1 MSESQSEENPKPQFS
16 LQRIYVKD
24 VSFESP
30 TSPNSFRGSMK
41 PSVNLD
47 LNTRKNMIEDSLWE
61 IILSLTLTAK
71 DDSENT
77 LYLAEVQQAG
87 IFVINGLE
95 EDALNHTLGS
105 FCPNILF
112 PYARECIDALIVRGS
127 FPPLMLAPVNFDAL
141 YEQAKLAQERQDASV
156 Q

>member
-1 MSESQSEENPKPQFS
+1 MSETTEAQQPKFAI
-16 LQRIYVKD
+16 QRIYLKD

-30 TSPNSFRGSMK
+30 GSPESFRQSPK

-47 LNTRKNMIEDSLWE
+47 LNARHVAVEPGVWE
-61 IILSLTLTAK
+61 VILSLTLTAT
-71 DDSENT
+71 DDNQKT

-87 IFVINGLE
+87 IFVIDGLDE
-95 EDALNHTLGS
+95 SGKDHMLAA
-105 FCPNILF
+105 FCPSILF
-112 PYARECIDALIVRGS
+112 PYARENIDSLIVKGS

-141 YEQAKLAQERQDASV
+141 YEQAKLARERENASV

>member
-30 TSPNSFRGSMK
+30 ASPNSFRGTMK

-47 LNTRKNMIEDSLWE
+47 LNKRKNMIEDSLWE
-61 IILSLTLTAK
+61 VILSLTLTAK

-141 YEQAKLAQERQDASV
+141 YEQAKLAQERQEASV

>member
-1 MSESQSEENPKPQFS
+1 MSELPPEESVKPQFA

-30 TSPNSFRGSMK
+30 GSPNTFRGALK

-61 IILSLTLTAK
+61 VILSLTLTAK
-71 DDSENT
+71 DENENT
-77 LYLAEVQQAG
+77 MYLAEVQQAG

-112 PYARECIDALIVRGS
+112 PYARECIDALIVKGS

-141 YEQAKLAQERQDASV
+141 YEQAKLAQERKEASV